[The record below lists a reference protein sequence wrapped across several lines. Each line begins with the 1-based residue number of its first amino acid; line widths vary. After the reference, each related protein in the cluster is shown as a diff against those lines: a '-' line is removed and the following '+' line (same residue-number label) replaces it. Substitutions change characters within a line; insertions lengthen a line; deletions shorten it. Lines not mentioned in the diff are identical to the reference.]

1 MSNGPLRSMTGET
14 IVAAAT
20 LGEDLAG
27 VRGTGVAGEHD
38 EAVLGES
45 SIAAPVFDA
54 TGTAVG
60 AVAVVM
66 PSSEWPP
73 TDTLRDDL
81 RETARNISRELG
93 ASSWPVT
100 AEPAQPASA

>member
-1 MSNGPLRSMTGET
+1 MTGET
-14 IVAAAT
+14 VVDAST
-20 LGEDLAG
+20 LREHLSA
-27 VRGTGVAGEHD
+27 VHRTGVAAEHD

-45 SIAAPVFDA
+45 SLAAPVFDA

-60 AVAVVM
+60 AVAVVL

-73 TDTLRDDL
+73 SDALRDDL

-93 ASSWPVT
+93 ATAWPVSIQ
-100 AEPAQPASA
+100 PAHPASA

>member
-1 MSNGPLRSMTGET
+1 MTGET
-14 IVAAAT
+14 IVDAAA
-20 LGEDLAG
+20 LGDELTA
-27 VRGTGVAGEHD
+27 VRGTGVAAEHD
-38 EAVLGES
+38 EAILGES
-45 SIAAPVFDA
+45 SLAAPVFDT

-60 AVAVVM
+60 AVSLVM

-93 ASSWPVT
+93 ATAWPVS
-100 AEPAQPASA
+100 AQPAQPASA

>member
-1 MSNGPLRSMTGET
+1 M
-14 IVAAAT
+14 
-20 LGEDLAG
+20 
-27 VRGTGVAGEHD
+27 AGEHD

-45 SIAAPVFDA
+45 SLAAPVFDA

-60 AVAVVM
+60 AVAVVL

-93 ASSWPVT
+93 ATAWPVYPMD
-100 AEPAQPASA
+100 AEPAASA